1 MEARI
6 EEIMRPKTFWEKIK
20 SLFKKEKYLEKDA
33 TDADWWLL
41 ANMMSEKA
49 YMNLT
54 ETYKWSAQ
62 QARSVLPCDLNT
74 EIVMTGFA
82 SDWIHFFNLRSLGLT
97 GAPHPDIKVIADE
110 LKEEFIKRGFI
121 LENQLGKE

>member
-1 MEARI
+1 
-6 EEIMRPKTFWEKIK
+6 
-20 SLFKKEKYLEKDA
+20 
-33 TDADWWLL
+33 
-41 ANMMSEKA
+41 MMSEKA